1 MEIIMTRSDDIPDV
15 PDISADWYRDI
26 VSWADDTPPMGQTFM
41 EYFTD
46 VGLLLLV
53 GLWALALWR
62 ARRGSA
68 RPMAVALVGAVGA
81 VVAYVVSELAK
92 GVLSVERPCRTMPSV
107 AIVADQCPPTGDWSF
122 PSNHAT
128 IAVALGV
135 VILLTS
141 WRLGLLALPIAAL
154 TAFSRVFLGV
164 HYPHDVIAGVLVGVM
179 VTVTVILLLRH
190 PGARLVTHLREHT
203 TWSRLLTTG
212 PPPLRKATRKD
223 RETAARD

>member
-1 MEIIMTRSDDIPDV
+1 MTRIDDIPDV

-41 EYFTD
+41 EHFTD

-62 ARRGSA
+62 TRRGPA
-68 RPMAVALVGAVGA
+68 RPMAVALISAGGAVA
-81 VVAYVVSELAK
+81 AYLVSEAAK
-92 GVLSVERPCRTMPSV
+92 GILTVERPCRTMRDV
-107 AIVADQCPPTGDWSF
+107 AIIADECPPTGDWSF

-128 IAVALGV
+128 IAVALAV
-135 VILLTS
+135 AILLTS

-164 HYPHDVIAGVLVGVM
+164 HYPHDVIAGVLIGAF
-179 VTVTVILLLRH
+179 VTVIVVLVLRYPGTKLVTLLRE
-190 PGARLVTHLREHT
+190 RTVLR
-203 TWSRLLTTG
+203 RLLTAG
-212 PPPLRKATRKD
+212 PSPVGASAAQD
-223 RETAARD
+223 RETAAKN